1 MKKLLL
7 LLPLLLS
14 PSIYAAHADSLW
26 LLCDDGGLVLNAFE
40 HRKGTEDRETELT
53 LLFGMHRFTGK
64 QSPKVILD
72 GDTGTFEGKI
82 VFTNKNKSVAV
93 NGKLFLGKARNAKE
107 VDGQSFPVNALLKCK
122 TLEGNF

>member
-7 LLPLLLS
+7 LPFLLLS
-14 PSIYAAHADSLW
+14 PPIYAADSLW
-26 LLCDDGGLVLNAFE
+26 LLCNDDGLVLNAFE
-40 HRKGTEDRETELT
+40 EDQETELT

-64 QSPKVILD
+64 QKSPKVILD
-72 GDTGTFEGKI
+72 GDKGTFEGKI

-93 NGKLFLGKARNAKE
+93 NGKLFLGKARNPTE

-122 TLEGNF
+122 TLKGKF